1 MIDMEAMKSLL
12 AHIRSRKRLGERA
25 KPETYVKLV
34 LGTLA
39 MEKPALWLAKRHHA
53 LIGELRGYRHQTIQ
67 AMVESGLNGLGWGK
81 LPSAFDAWF
90 QQQFGPPVF
99 KDPLALEMARDEFS
113 ALDIQLGEKRR
124 RLARHEQYEEH
135 KRAALYAWQA
145 RGVSPKGL
153 AKARP
158 R

>member
-1 MIDMEAMKSLL
+1 MIDTESMKSLL
-12 AHIRSRKRLGERA
+12 AHIRSRRRLGERA

-34 LGTLA
+34 LGILA
-39 MEKPALWLAKRHHA
+39 SDTPVTWLAKRHHA
-53 LIGELRGYRHQTIQ
+53 VINELRSYRHQTIQ
-67 AMVESGLNGLGWGK
+67 FMVESGLNALGWGK

-99 KDPLALEMARDEFS
+99 KDPLALERAREEFS
-113 ALDIQLGEKRR
+113 ALDTQLGEKRR

-145 RGVSPKGL
+145 RGVSPKGI
-153 AKARP
+153 AKAKP